1 MEQIQFRKARIEE
14 LSDIWPLF
22 EQGIEKRRLEGS
34 EQWQDGYPNP
44 DSILKDIQQ
53 GYAYVSVD
61 SVGDIVGYVA
71 LIFDIEP
78 AYNDLEG
85 QWLTDGTYAGIHR
98 LVVSQENR
106 IKGLG
111 TWMMQQIEE
120 IVRKKG
126 VYSIKADT
134 NYDNDGMLRLFDKL
148 GYVYCGT
155 VYFRGSARRA
165 YEKILE

>member
-44 DSILKDIQQ
+44 DSIAKDIQQ
-53 GYAYVSVD
+53 GYAYVCVD

-98 LVVSQENR
+98 LVVSQEKK

-111 TWMMQQIEE
+111 TWIMQQIEE
-120 IVRKKG
+120 IVRQKG
-126 VYSIKADT
+126 IFSIKADT
-134 NYDNDGMLRLFDKL
+134 NHDNDGMLRLFDKL